1 MIWTV
6 SEISCNSLTIAVHP
20 VWQRS
25 CAIFTKLMYQDHLQT
40 YVAIVSRSEN
50 STDFHVTVSA
60 AVMHSHGHF
69 RSPRPF
75 PSWKIWAKWRIS
87 WEFLMIFQ
95 PYTLCNKHSA
105 KQTQYIKLL
114 FLICTIKLGKLSD
127 KVIYS
132 FYNSEWLL
140 LLDGGTEFF
149 LM

>member
-1 MIWTV
+1 
-6 SEISCNSLTIAVHP
+6 
-20 VWQRS
+20 
-25 CAIFTKLMYQDHLQT
+25 
-40 YVAIVSRSEN
+40 
-50 STDFHVTVSA
+50 
-60 AVMHSHGHF
+60 
-69 RSPRPF
+69 
-75 PSWKIWAKWRIS
+75 
-87 WEFLMIFQ
+87 MIFQ

-127 KVIYS
+127 LVIYS